1 MWQAC
6 CSSASVTID
15 DINPPTA
22 EDDAPESLKLQAVFA
37 KSEVPQDPAVIA
49 GAGAEADAE
58 LQSQKFV
65 EESDLAKAEDKPEE
79 EQEGERL
86 GKQPESIQKAY
97 SSVSL
102 HGIDLGDDE
111 GDAQEADE
119 GPPSPSKSSGGRQP
133 PVIHRST
140 TAQSTS
146 SKKSMAVAVGGFL
159 TRLTRSLTGRIVQ
172 QVPERPNFHGSWVCI
187 ATWGLDEFLKA
198 AGISYVQRCAA
209 AKASWPS
216 WDFEQDEDS
225 IKFCNHTMMGDI
237 SEVFTVGG
245 PEYIAVDGRKQ
256 KIRSNATWEGSN
268 CLLILRDGPQGKF
281 QERRLINEKGEL
293 HFTLTGKEAGT
304 EHSWGRS
311 FVRKT

>member
-58 LQSQKFV
+58 LQSQQFV

-102 HGIDLGDDE
+102 HG
-111 GDAQEADE
+111 
-119 GPPSPSKSSGGRQP
+119 
-133 PVIHRST
+133 
-140 TAQSTS
+140 
-146 SKKSMAVAVGGFL
+146 
-159 TRLTRSLTGRIVQ
+159 
-172 QVPERPNFHGSWVCI
+172 
-187 ATWGLDEFLKA
+187 
-198 AGISYVQRCAA
+198 
-209 AKASWPS
+209 
-216 WDFEQDEDS
+216 
-225 IKFCNHTMMGDI
+225 
-237 SEVFTVGG
+237 
-245 PEYIAVDGRKQ
+245 
-256 KIRSNATWEGSN
+256 
-268 CLLILRDGPQGKF
+268 
-281 QERRLINEKGEL
+281 
-293 HFTLTGKEAGT
+293 
-304 EHSWGRS
+304 
-311 FVRKT
+311 